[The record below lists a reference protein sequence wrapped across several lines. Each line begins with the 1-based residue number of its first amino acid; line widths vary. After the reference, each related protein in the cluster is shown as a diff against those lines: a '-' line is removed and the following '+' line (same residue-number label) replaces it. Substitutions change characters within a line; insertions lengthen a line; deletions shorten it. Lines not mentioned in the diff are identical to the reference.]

1 MHVCPGTFGAVAKR
15 DIHEAA
21 ALLIH
26 EALHTLGVA
35 EDAAGGPLTSYVRR
49 RCGL

>member
-1 MHVCPGTFGAVAKR
+1 VRVCARTFGAIAGHDR
-15 DIHEAA
+15 REAA
-21 ALLIH
+21 AILIH

-35 EDAAGGPLTSYVRR
+35 EDAANEPLTAFVRR